1 MRPGLAWTA
10 RATPWSVAAVGA
22 VAGLALG
29 VVIAPGGGGGLAA
42 YRSQNLWAL
51 VPSGWKDEDLVSQF
65 GTARAGWF
73 DISNPLDS
81 LTVRG
86 TAPAGAAPQA
96 RAVARAREL
105 GKSASGYV
113 YRISWPGGRS
123 AWEVLYT
130 LHGVHTA
137 LFEFD
142 GCSPRIAMTV
152 TLNASS
158 LSKLSDMEQA
168 LPQGAA
174 PVCDGSAFSSPDRA
188 DVGVP
193 LHPPSGS

>member
-1 MRPGLAWTA
+1 MRPRLAWTA

-29 VVIAPGGGGGLAA
+29 LVIAPGGGGGVAA

-73 DISNPLDS
+73 DLANPLDA

-86 TAPAGAAPQA
+86 TAPAGAMPQE
-96 RAVARAREL
+96 RALARARAL
-105 GKSASGYV
+105 GKATTSYV

-123 AWEVLYT
+123 AWEVLYE
-130 LHGVHTA
+130 LRGVHTA

-158 LSKLSDMEQA
+158 SSKLSDMEQA

-174 PVCDGSAFSSPDRA
+174 PVCDGTAFSSPDRA
-188 DVGVP
+188 DVAVP
-193 LHPPSGS
+193 LRLPAGS